1 MMYRI
6 VYTKLS
12 YSLLS
17 QCKLDILCIQ
27 SIYSARLFTF
37 GCASGKPSSRVLILL
52 VYIQYKA
59 YHKPDIFSQDSEH
72 ESS

>member
-17 QCKLDILCIQ
+17 QCSIKW
-27 SIYSARLFTF
+27 IYSKYICVYTPRIGSIFI
-37 GCASGKPSSRVLILL
+37 SSNTYTSNP
-52 VYIQYKA
+52 VYIDDRT
-59 YHKPDIFSQDSEH
+59 HNRI
-72 ESS
+72 

>member
-37 GCASGKPSSRVLILL
+37 GCASECILL